1 MPCCQGITDRASP
14 VVLSMWLWKINFSHP
29 SLVVYSVATPPIKL
43 KLGQQIPWGLLIAN
57 HLNQSLW
64 WANEKQWPPVRS
76 YLLHLLLWAYTN
88 RTWCLWFANDSK
100 CVCCVQSFLLSSKS
114 GSPSCMECSFVQAS
128 KLLGVDTI
136 PMTHVQHK
144 TIHKRSSQKK
154 EFIVL
159 IFVKF
164 VETKHPT
171 CWKLFIVPTIV

>member
-1 MPCCQGITDRASP
+1 MRNSDHQSDHIYYTCASFGFH
-14 VVLSMWLWKINFSHP
+14 LWVSTYF
-29 SLVVYSVATPPIKL
+29 Y
-43 KLGQQIPWGLLIAN
+43 
-57 HLNQSLW
+57 
-64 WANEKQWPPVRS
+64 E
-76 YLLHLLLWAYTN
+76 YYTN

-114 GSPSCMECSFVQAS
+114 GSPSCIECSIVQAS